1 MYSQLIGSF
10 ERTGNFPLEANYIF
24 ATEED
29 LKVYFEQNAVNYQT
43 LHKGLLKVVENDD
56 NGQQALYW
64 VTKATDSENLE
75 FTKLVSAS
83 SIQELKDKLVELET
97 KLDKEIED
105 RTEAI
110 DKIYGTDD
118 PDSLEYS
125 NLKDISEAIKN
136 ILDRL
141 NAVESDITNFLD
153 IVKAI
158 AGTEEKDVISY
169 LQTLPYKNLTELA
182 NALNAFLT
190 TTNPDDPTIDT
201 FKELQ
206 AFLDGYTDQDTL
218 KQILT
223 DLVSDIYGDP
233 IPSKEFRTLR
243 GIEDF
248 VRTFKAES
256 ENTDANLQTEINQTQ
271 IGVGLDS
278 DGKYSADQETTYLKN
293 ATSVMN
299 ALRILDSLIND
310 AINNTNI
317 QVADTNTVDLTLD
330 KQSAS
335 TTISGKVKLS
345 SLSGNGIVAKEDGL
359 YYNLQGDIDK
369 GILTLKV
376 NDNIVFQKSLGVSS
390 VISKAYYDTDNE
402 QLVFECTLNDGTTN
416 TINIPVG
423 SLIDEWEPDNSG
435 PTNVVELNKTRV
447 VDGLDKLTGDVRLSS
462 NTDNILV
469 KDVNTLL
476 VKGTSDNIKHTDG
489 RKVSVI
495 LDSLST
501 NADSLSSQLAQEIS
515 DRKAADEAVKSDVSD
530 NTKKIATEVERSTKA
545 DTEHDTAIKN
555 LQEEI
560 AKKAN
565 SDNPVFTGN
574 VVLTDTPDASDN
586 SNKVPTTS
594 WVNTA
599 ITNQAGEVLNT
610 HIYDY
615 NNPHKVTKEQLG
627 LGNVDNTS
635 DLDKPISTAT
645 QTVLNEKAP
654 IENPIF
660 KGIVQVEDLIDAN
673 DSSQRVASTAWVRGV
688 IATAMDGGSVKKV
701 IVSIATTDDVTL
713 GYATSIGEPILKVYV
728 GDTAISA
735 PLMDVMNY
743 FRGTNTNAI
752 NVAVSEYQENSY
764 DTNYLISANLNL
776 SAEQTDVV
784 LSINEDG
791 LSAKFEIGEYE

>member
-64 VTKATDSENLE
+64 VTKAADSENLE

-645 QTVLNEKAP
+645 QTALNEKAP

-701 IVSIATTDDVTL
+701 VVSIATTDDVTL
-713 GYATSIGEPILKVYV
+713 GYATSIGEPIIKVYV

>member
-64 VTKATDSENLE
+64 VTKAADSENLE

-83 SIQELKDKLVELET
+83 SIQELKDKLEELET

-118 PDSLEYS
+118 PDFLEYN

-141 NAVESDITNFLD
+141 NTIESDITNFLD

-218 KQILT
+218 KQILA

-271 IGVGLDS
+271 IGIGLDS

-330 KQSAS
+330 KQTAS
-335 TTISGKVKLS
+335 TTISGKVRLS

-501 NADSLSSQLAQEIS
+501 NTDSLSSQLAQEIS
-515 DRKAADEAVKSDVSD
+515 DRKAADEAIKSDVSD
-530 NTKKIATEVERSTKA
+530 DAKKIAAEVERSTKA
-545 DTEHDTAIKN
+545 DTEHDEAIRN

-627 LGNVDNTS
+627 LSNVDNTS

-645 QTVLNEKAP
+645 QTALNEKAP

-660 KGIVQVEDLIDAN
+660 KGVVQVEDLIDAN

-701 IVSIATTDDVTL
+701 VVSIATTDDVTL
-713 GYATSIGEPILKVYV
+713 GYATSVGEPIIKVYV

>member
-64 VTKATDSENLE
+64 VTKAADSENLE

-83 SIQELKDKLVELET
+83 SIQELKDKLEELET

-118 PDSLEYS
+118 PDSLEYN

-218 KQILT
+218 KQILA

-330 KQSAS
+330 KQTAS

-462 NTDNILV
+462 DTDNILV

-476 VKGTSDNIKHTDG
+476 VKGTSDNIRHTDG

-501 NADSLSSQLAQEIS
+501 NTDSLSSQLAQEIS
-515 DRKAADEAVKSDVSD
+515 DRKAADEAIKSDVSD
-530 NTKKIATEVERSTKA
+530 NTKKIAAEVERSTKA

-645 QTVLNEKAP
+645 QTALNEKAP

-713 GYATSIGEPILKVYV
+713 GYATSVGEPIIKVYV

>member
-43 LHKGLLKVVENDD
+43 LHKGLLKVVENDG

-330 KQSAS
+330 KQTAS

-501 NADSLSSQLAQEIS
+501 NTDSLSSQLAQEIS
-515 DRKAADEAVKSDVSD
+515 DRKAADEAIKSDVSD
-530 NTKKIATEVERSTKA
+530 NAKKIAAEVERSTKA
-545 DTEHDTAIKN
+545 DTEHDTVIKN

-645 QTVLNEKAP
+645 QTALNEKAP

-701 IVSIATTDDVTL
+701 VVSIATTDDVTL
-713 GYATSIGEPILKVYV
+713 GYATSIGEPIIKVYV

-735 PLMDVMNY
+735 PLTDVMNY

>member
-645 QTVLNEKAP
+645 QTALNEKAP

>member
-43 LHKGLLKVVENDD
+43 LHKGLLKVVENDG

-218 KQILT
+218 KQILA

-501 NADSLSSQLAQEIS
+501 NTDSLSSQLAQEIS
-515 DRKAADEAVKSDVSD
+515 DRKAADEAIKSDVSD
-530 NTKKIATEVERSTKA
+530 NTKKIAAEVERSTKA
-545 DTEHDTAIKN
+545 DTEHDTVIKN

-574 VVLTDTPDASDN
+574 VVLTDTPDVSDN

-645 QTVLNEKAP
+645 QAALNEKAP

-701 IVSIATTDDVTL
+701 VVSIAATDDVTL
-713 GYATSIGEPILKVYV
+713 GYATSIGEPIIKVYV

>member
-64 VTKATDSENLE
+64 VTKAADSENLE

-218 KQILT
+218 KQILA

-330 KQSAS
+330 KQTAS

-376 NDNIVFQKSLGVSS
+376 NDNIIFQKSLGVSS

-501 NADSLSSQLAQEIS
+501 NTDSLSSQLAQEIS
-515 DRKAADEAVKSDVSD
+515 DRKAADEAIKSDVSD

-545 DTEHDTAIKN
+545 DTEHDEAIRN

-645 QTVLNEKAP
+645 QTALNEKAP

-688 IATAMDGGSVKKV
+688 IATAMDEGSVKKV
-701 IVSIATTDDVTL
+701 VVSIATTDDVTL
-713 GYATSIGEPILKVYV
+713 GYATSIGEPIIKVYV

>member
-64 VTKATDSENLE
+64 VTKAADSENLE

-218 KQILT
+218 KQILA

-330 KQSAS
+330 KQTAS

-376 NDNIVFQKSLGVSS
+376 NDNIIFQKSLGVSS

-501 NADSLSSQLAQEIS
+501 NTDSLSSQLAQEIS
-515 DRKAADEAVKSDVSD
+515 DRKAADEAIKSDVSD

-545 DTEHDTAIKN
+545 DTEHDEAIRN

-645 QTVLNEKAP
+645 QTALNEKAP

-701 IVSIATTDDVTL
+701 VVSIATTDDVTL
-713 GYATSIGEPILKVYV
+713 GYATSIGEPIIKVYV

>member
-64 VTKATDSENLE
+64 VTKAADSENLE

-218 KQILT
+218 KQILA

-330 KQSAS
+330 KQTAS

-376 NDNIVFQKSLGVSS
+376 NDNIIFQKSLGVSS

-501 NADSLSSQLAQEIS
+501 NTDSLSSQLAQEIS
-515 DRKAADEAVKSDVSD
+515 DRKAADEAIKSDVSD
-530 NTKKIATEVERSTKA
+530 NTKKIAAEVERSTKA

-645 QTVLNEKAP
+645 QTALNEKAP

-701 IVSIATTDDVTL
+701 VVSIATTDDVTL
-713 GYATSIGEPILKVYV
+713 GYATSIGEPIIKVYV

>member
-645 QTVLNEKAP
+645 QTALNEKAP

-784 LSINEDG
+784 LSIKEDG

>member
-64 VTKATDSENLE
+64 VTKAADSENLE

-83 SIQELKDKLVELET
+83 SIQELKDKLEELET

-118 PDSLEYS
+118 PDSLEYN

-218 KQILT
+218 KQILA

-330 KQSAS
+330 KQTAS

-462 NTDNILV
+462 DADNILV

-476 VKGTSDNIKHTDG
+476 VKGTSDNIRHTDG

-501 NADSLSSQLAQEIS
+501 NTDSLSSQLAQEIS
-515 DRKAADEAVKSDVSD
+515 DRKAADEAIKSDVSD

-545 DTEHDTAIKN
+545 DTEHDEAIRN

-645 QTVLNEKAP
+645 QTALNEKAP

-713 GYATSIGEPILKVYV
+713 GYATSVGEPIIKVYV

-764 DTNYLISANLNL
+764 DTNYLISANLNI

>member
-1 MYSQLIGSF
+1 
-10 ERTGNFPLEANYIF
+10 
-24 ATEED
+24 
-29 LKVYFEQNAVNYQT
+29 
-43 LHKGLLKVVENDD
+43 
-56 NGQQALYW
+56 
-64 VTKATDSENLE
+64 
-75 FTKLVSAS
+75 
-83 SIQELKDKLVELET
+83 
-97 KLDKEIED
+97 
-105 RTEAI
+105 
-110 DKIYGTDD
+110 
-118 PDSLEYS
+118 
-125 NLKDISEAIKN
+125 
-136 ILDRL
+136 
-141 NAVESDITNFLD
+141 
-153 IVKAI
+153 
-158 AGTEEKDVISY
+158 
-169 LQTLPYKNLTELA
+169 
-182 NALNAFLT
+182 
-190 TTNPDDPTIDT
+190 
-201 FKELQ
+201 
-206 AFLDGYTDQDTL
+206 
-218 KQILT
+218 
-223 DLVSDIYGDP
+223 
-233 IPSKEFRTLR
+233 
-243 GIEDF
+243 
-248 VRTFKAES
+248 
-256 ENTDANLQTEINQTQ
+256 
-271 IGVGLDS
+271 
-278 DGKYSADQETTYLKN
+278 
-293 ATSVMN
+293 MN

-330 KQSAS
+330 KQTAS
-335 TTISGKVKLS
+335 TTISGKVRLS

-501 NADSLSSQLAQEIS
+501 NTDSLSSQLAQEIS
-515 DRKAADEAVKSDVSD
+515 DRKAADEAIKSDVSD
-530 NTKKIATEVERSTKA
+530 DAKKIAAEVERSTKA
-545 DTEHDTAIKN
+545 DTEHDEAIRN

-615 NNPHKVTKEQLG
+615 NNPHKVTKE
-627 LGNVDNTS
+627 
-635 DLDKPISTAT
+635 
-645 QTVLNEKAP
+645 
-654 IENPIF
+654 
-660 KGIVQVEDLIDAN
+660 
-673 DSSQRVASTAWVRGV
+673 
-688 IATAMDGGSVKKV
+688 
-701 IVSIATTDDVTL
+701 
-713 GYATSIGEPILKVYV
+713 
-728 GDTAISA
+728 
-735 PLMDVMNY
+735 
-743 FRGTNTNAI
+743 
-752 NVAVSEYQENSY
+752 
-764 DTNYLISANLNL
+764 
-776 SAEQTDVV
+776 
-784 LSINEDG
+784 
-791 LSAKFEIGEYE
+791 